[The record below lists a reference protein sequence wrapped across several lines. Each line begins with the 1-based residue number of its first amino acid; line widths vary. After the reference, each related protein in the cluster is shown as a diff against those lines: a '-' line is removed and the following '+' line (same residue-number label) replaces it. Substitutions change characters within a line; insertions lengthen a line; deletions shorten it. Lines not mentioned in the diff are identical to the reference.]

1 MSPSPSL
8 FSRVVIGKGV
18 FVMVGFGVGGVSQLL
33 ESGNGMGHGSGS
45 KINSALYIDSTVLSF
60 TIPTIN
66 IAANHI

>member
-18 FVMVGFGVGGVSQLL
+18 LVTVGGGGVSQLLL
-33 ESGNGMGHGSGS
+33 ESGNGMGHGSWS
-45 KINSALYIDSTVLSF
+45 KINSAFYIDATVLSF
-60 TIPTIN
+60 IIPTIN